1 MPPPSP
7 PENVGAGVED
17 ESRGTPTAQVK
28 TEAGEDGA
36 LINVKVKSQIAA
48 DVFFRI
54 KRDVKLRRLMD
65 MYCGKHSLDP
75 RAVMFLDSDGCN
87 IRPAQTP
94 DDVGLKDGDE
104 IDILLKQNGGGCSA
118 PEPAGLS
125 A

>member
-1 MPPPSP
+1 MAPPSP
-7 PENVGAGVED
+7 QENVEAGEAKD
-17 ESRGTPTAQVK
+17 TATAQVK
-28 TEAGEDGA
+28 TETGEDGA

-75 RAVMFLDSDGCN
+75 KVVLFLDPDGHY

-104 IDILLKQNGGGCSA
+104 IDILLKQDGGGGCSA
-118 PEPAGLS
+118 REPAGLS